1 MRGHTSV
8 SSLMQGYNSVKHD
21 VTYFK
26 KLVHTTVNH
35 IRNSLHRVKLL
46 IRYLLTTMAILLLI
60 SQVIIG
66 AGLGQATSS
75 TGGRGWQDFIVIGD
89 ALAAFYPHML
99 GRLKEEFRLELLHNT
114 VQGWIYYSDP
124 GFNYPAQWDV
134 YVARVIR
141 EAHDVGLPIGIA
153 YGYHVA
159 DLVNARYNESVGFLH
174 YYRQLIPDEQKWRY
188 PNGTVALD
196 PYSVG
201 SSRSFTGAYVVRIFG
216 DPMDIERYKE
226 LYLIP
231 TMQPQNPYW
240 KEFLIDWG
248 KKAIDRG
255 SDSFFIDSP
264 DGIFTFFWGGGWG
277 CTDTWEGKSLA
288 QYLKAKLGDSTL
300 RAMGVESPES
310 FCLKDY
316 LVKKYGSPRIFSNYV
331 YFRERFKTSWP
342 IETAAFNDVESIL
355 RDPIF
360 KEALLYWYRSAIDF
374 VRDAAAQY
382 KLYASQRGRDIILTS
397 NHFFAWAPHITLAP
411 YMDALYVETNQIR
424 PPPYMTL
431 STVCKLGKASVN
443 GSKPA
448 WIGEWI
454 LNFAN
459 PYEPSPPPR
468 DISNL
473 VRLRV
478 AEAYASGC
486 IMLVP
491 FGTGHPSEG
500 LPTRLVTGSERPNAA
515 AYYRFISENREL
527 FKGVRTKADVA
538 LLVSVPTMVWNL
550 VPALGL
556 FIGWPNGGYQK
567 EIFGWARALESMG
580 IPYDILLLGMDG
592 ILPTDSHTRLK
603 SYSLIIAPELSH
615 ISDIH
620 LQAILDF
627 LKSGGRLIVGPSF
640 GIYDEM
646 HNPRPPARLSTVFSH
661 LNVLRTERWLGRDYQ
676 LTLENL
682 TPSQHLFSL
691 MKGAVETSLTSKM
704 VITNAS
710 QNVYISVLSQKW
722 PYERLVVHL
731 VNYDYRYDSEKDWT
745 IPASNIGITLK
756 IPPMFNPANITL
768 ISPDIPS
775 PIPLTFQL
783 SDGSLSFTV
792 PSLKVWDII
801 VIEDRTV
808 VLQRDLEDLQNRY
821 RELLQAYESLKTSH
835 AELSQSYEQLLQT
848 QQKLLAELRAKNE
861 AYAKLSEENQAIKA
875 ELESLRS
882 RLDENRALK
891 AELESLKGK
900 LAELTQ
906 LYEDAVREKKQAS
919 ELLLT
924 YQYTAYTMAA
934 ITVSSITAL
943 AYSRIRHRRS
953 HH

>member
-1 MRGHTSV
+1 MRGHRV

-46 IRYLLTTMAILLLI
+46 IRYLLTTTIILLLM

-66 AGLGQATSS
+66 AGLGRATSS
-75 TGGRGWQDFIVIGD
+75 TGGRGWQDFTVIGD
-89 ALAAFYPHML
+89 AFSGMPFYPQML
-99 GRLKEEFRLELLHNT
+99 GQLKEEYRLEALHNT
-114 VQGWIYYSDP
+114 VQAWMDYREWSR
-124 GFNYPAQWDV
+124 FPAEWDV
-134 YVARVIR
+134 NIARLIR
-141 EAHDVGLPIGIA
+141 EAHKVGLPIGVA
-153 YGYHVA
+153 FGYHVG
-159 DLVNARYNESVGFLH
+159 DSVDSRYGESVGFLH

-201 SSRSFTGAYVVRIFG
+201 SSRSFTGAYVVRILG
-216 DPMDIERYKE
+216 DPMDIERLKRLD
-226 LYLIP
+226 LYS

-240 KEFLIDWG
+240 KEFFIDWG
-248 KKAIDRG
+248 KKVIDRG

-277 CTDTWEGKSLA
+277 CTDTWEGKGLA
-288 QYLKAKLGDSTL
+288 EYLRAKLGDSTL
-300 RAMGVESPES
+300 RAMGVESPEG

-316 LVKKYGSPRIFSNYV
+316 LVKKYGSPRIFSYYV

-342 IETAAFNDVESIL
+342 IEHVAFSDVESIL

-382 KLYASQRGRDIILTS
+382 KSYAYQRGRDIVLTS
-397 NHFFAWAPHITLAP
+397 NNYFAWVPHITLAP
-411 YMDALYVETNQIR
+411 YMDALYLETNQIR
-424 PPPYMTL
+424 PQSYVTRPA
-431 STVCKLGKASVN
+431 VCKLGQASVN
-443 GSKPA
+443 SSKPA

-454 LNFAN
+454 LNFIN
-459 PYEPSPPPR
+459 PFEPSPPPR

-500 LPTRLVTGSERPNAA
+500 WPTKRLVLGSERPQVA

-527 FKGVRTKADVA
+527 FKGVKTKADVA
-538 LLVSVPTMVWNL
+538 LIVSIPTMVWNFI
-550 VPALGL
+550 PALG
-556 FIGWPNGGYQK
+556 IRVGDIDYQQ

-592 ILPTDSHTRLK
+592 ILSTDSHTRLK

-646 HNPRPPARLSTVFSH
+646 HSPRPSARLSAIFSH
-661 LNVLRTERWLGRDYQ
+661 PNVLRTEQWLGRDYQ

-691 MKGAVETSLTSKM
+691 MKGAVETFLTSGM

-710 QNVYISVLSQKW
+710 QNVYISVLSQRL

-756 IPPMFNPANITL
+756 IPPMFNPANVTL

-783 SDGSLSFTV
+783 GDGSLSFTA

-801 VIEDRTV
+801 VIEDRV
-808 VLQRDLEDLQNRY
+808 AVLQRALESLQNSY
-821 RELLQAYESLKTSH
+821 KGLLQAYESLNASH
-835 AELSQSYEQLLQT
+835 AELSQSYAQLVQT
-848 QQKLLAELRAKNE
+848 QQKLLAELRTKNE

-875 ELESLRS
+875 ELENLRS
-882 RLDENRALK
+882 RLDENRVLK
-891 AELESLKGK
+891 AELEGLRGK

-906 LYEDAVREKKQAS
+906 LYEDAVRERKQAS
-919 ELLLT
+919 DLLLT

-934 ITVSSITAL
+934 ITVSSIVAL
-943 AYSRIRHRRS
+943 AYSRVRHRRS
-953 HH
+953 RH

>member
-1 MRGHTSV
+1 MRGHRV
-8 SSLMQGYNSVKHD
+8 SSLMQGGNPVKHD
-21 VTYFK
+21 VTCFK
-26 KLVHTTVNH
+26 KVAYTKVNH
-35 IRNSLHRVKLL
+35 IQNSLYGVKLL
-46 IRYLLTTMAILLLI
+46 IRYLLTTTVILLLI

-75 TGGRGWQDFIVIGD
+75 TGGRGWQDFTVIGD
-89 ALAAFYPHML
+89 ALVAFYPQML
-99 GRLKEEFRLELLHNT
+99 GQLKEEYKLEALHNT
-114 VQGWIYYSDP
+114 VGVWIDYRE
-124 GFNYPAQWDV
+124 GARFPAQWDV
-134 YVARVIR
+134 YVARLIR
-141 EAHDVGLPIGIA
+141 EVHNVGLPIGVAI
-153 YGYHVA
+153 GYFVG
-159 DLVNARYNESVGFLH
+159 DSVDARYNESVGFLH

-201 SSRSFTGAYVVRIFG
+201 SSRSFTGAYVVRILG
-216 DPMDIERYKE
+216 DPLIIERLKRLD
-226 LYLIP
+226 LYS

-240 KEFLIDWG
+240 KEFFIDWG

-255 SDSFFIDSP
+255 SDSFFIDNP

-277 CTDTWEGKSLA
+277 CTDTWEGKGLA
-288 QYLKAKLGDSTL
+288 EYLRAKLGDSNL

-411 YMDALYVETNQIR
+411 YMDALYLETNQIR

-431 STVCKLGKASVN
+431 STVCKLGQASVN

-473 VRLRV
+473 VSLRV

-491 FGTGHPSEG
+491 FGTGYPSEG
-500 LPTRLVTGSERPNAA
+500 LLPTRLVEGSERPHAA
-515 AYYRFISENREL
+515 TYYRFISENREL
-527 FKGVRTKADVA
+527 FKGGRTKADVA
-538 LLVSVPTMVWNL
+538 LLVSVPTMVWNF

-556 FIGWPNGGYQK
+556 FSGWPNGGYQK

-646 HNPRPPARLSTVFSH
+646 HNPRPSDRLSTVFSH
-661 LNVLRTERWLGRDYQ
+661 PNVLRAERWLGRDYQ
-676 LTLENL
+676 LTLENF
-682 TPSQHLFSL
+682 TPSQHLLSL
-691 MKGAVETSLTSKM
+691 MKGAVETSLTSRM

-710 QNVYISVLSQKW
+710 QNVYISILSQRL
-722 PYERLVVHL
+722 PDERLIVHL

-756 IPPMFNPANITL
+756 IPPTFNPANVTL

-783 SDGSLSFTV
+783 GDGSLNFTV

-801 VIEDRTV
+801 VIEDRTA
-808 VLQRDLEDLQNRY
+808 VLQRALEDLQNRY
-821 RELLQAYESLKTSH
+821 KGLLQAYESLNASH
-835 AELSQSYEQLLQT
+835 AELSQSYAQLVQT

-891 AELESLKGK
+891 AELESLRGK

-906 LYEDAVREKKQAS
+906 LYEDAVRERKQAS

-924 YQYTAYTMAA
+924 YQYTAYAMAA
-934 ITVSSITAL
+934 VTVSSIAAL
-943 AYSRIRHRRS
+943 AYSRIKHRGS

>member
-1 MRGHTSV
+1 
-8 SSLMQGYNSVKHD
+8 
-21 VTYFK
+21 
-26 KLVHTTVNH
+26 
-35 IRNSLHRVKLL
+35 VKLL
-46 IRYLLTTMAILLLI
+46 IRYLLTIMIVLLLMT
-60 SQVIIG
+60 QVIIG

-75 TGGRGWQDFIVIGD
+75 TGGRGWQDFTVIGD

-99 GRLKEEFRLELLHNT
+99 GQLKEEYRLEALHNT
-114 VQGWIYYSDP
+114 VGAPMDYREWLR
-124 GFNYPAQWDV
+124 YPSEWDV
-134 YVARVIR
+134 NIARRIR
-141 EAHDVGLPIGIA
+141 EAHNVGLPVGVWHS
-153 YGYHVA
+153 YGVA
-159 DLVNARYNESVGFLH
+159 DSVDARYNGSVGFLH
-174 YYRQLIPDEQKWRY
+174 YYRQLIPNEQKWRY
-188 PNGTVALD
+188 PNGTIALD

-201 SSRSFTGAYVVRIFG
+201 ASRSFTGAYAVRILG
-216 DPMDIERYKE
+216 DPLDIERYKRLD
-226 LYLIP
+226 LYS

-240 KEFLIDWG
+240 KEFFIDWG

-264 DGIFTFFWGGGWG
+264 DGIFTFWYGGGWG
-277 CTDTWEGKSLA
+277 CTDTWEGKGLA
-288 QYLKAKLGDSTL
+288 EYLRAKLGDSTL

-316 LVKKYGSPRIFSNYV
+316 LVKKYGPPRIFSNYV

-342 IETAAFNDVESIL
+342 IEHVAFSDVESIL

-360 KEALLYWYRSAIDF
+360 KEALFYWYRSAIDF
-374 VRDAAAQY
+374 VRDVAAQY
-382 KLYASQRGRDIILTS
+382 KSYASQRGRDIVLTS
-397 NHFFAWAPHITLAP
+397 NNFFAWAPHITIAP
-411 YMDALYVETNQIR
+411 YMDALYLETNQIH
-424 PPPYMTL
+424 PPPYVTRPA
-431 STVCKLGKASVN
+431 VCKLGQASVN
-443 GSKPA
+443 GSKPV

-454 LNFAN
+454 LNFVN

-500 LPTRLVTGSERPNAA
+500 WPPKRLVLGSERPHAA

-538 LLVSVPTMVWNL
+538 LLVSVPTMVWYF

-556 FIGWPNGGYQK
+556 FSGMPDGGYQK
-567 EIFGWARALESMG
+567 DVFGWARALESMG

-592 ILPTDSHTRLK
+592 ILSTDSHARLK

-615 ISDIH
+615 VSDIH

-627 LKSGGRLIVGPSF
+627 LKAGGRLIVDSSF

-646 HNPRPPARLSTVFSH
+646 HNPRPSAKLSAIFSH
-661 LNVLRTERWLGRDYQ
+661 PNVLRTEQWLGRDYQ
-676 LTLENL
+676 LTLDNL
-682 TPSQHLFSL
+682 TPSQHLFSS
-691 MKGAVETSLTSKM
+691 MKGAVETSLTSRM

-710 QNVYISVLSQKW
+710 QNVYISVLFQRR
-722 PYERLVVHL
+722 PYERLIVHL
-731 VNYDYRYDSEKDWT
+731 VNYDYSYDSEKDWT

-756 IPPMFNPANITL
+756 IPSMFDPANVTL

-783 SDGSLSFTV
+783 GDGFLSFTV
-792 PSLKVWDII
+792 PTLKVWDII
-801 VIEDRTV
+801 VIEDRTA
-808 VLQRDLEDLQNRY
+808 VLQRALENLQKRY
-821 RELLQAYESLKTSH
+821 RELLQAYESLNAAY
-835 AELSQSYEQLLQT
+835 AELSQSYAQLVQA
-848 QQKLLAELRAKNE
+848 QQKLLAELRAKTE
-861 AYAKLSEENQAIKA
+861 AYDKLSEENQAMKA

-882 RLDENRALK
+882 KLDENRALK
-891 AELESLKGK
+891 AEIEGLRGK

-906 LYEDAVREKKQAS
+906 LYEETVRERKQES
-919 ELLLT
+919 DLLSI
-924 YQYTAYTMAA
+924 YQYTAYVMAA
-934 ITVSSITAL
+934 ISVSIIVAL
-943 AYSRIRHRRS
+943 AYSRMRHRRS
-953 HH
+953 RH

>member
-1 MRGHTSV
+1 
-8 SSLMQGYNSVKHD
+8 
-21 VTYFK
+21 
-26 KLVHTTVNH
+26 
-35 IRNSLHRVKLL
+35 
-46 IRYLLTTMAILLLI
+46 
-60 SQVIIG
+60 
-66 AGLGQATSS
+66 
-75 TGGRGWQDFIVIGD
+75 
-89 ALAAFYPHML
+89 
-99 GRLKEEFRLELLHNT
+99 
-114 VQGWIYYSDP
+114 
-124 GFNYPAQWDV
+124 
-134 YVARVIR
+134 
-141 EAHDVGLPIGIA
+141 
-153 YGYHVA
+153 
-159 DLVNARYNESVGFLH
+159 
-174 YYRQLIPDEQKWRY
+174 
-188 PNGTVALD
+188 
-196 PYSVG
+196 
-201 SSRSFTGAYVVRIFG
+201 
-216 DPMDIERYKE
+216 MDIERLKRLD
-226 LYLIP
+226 LYS

-240 KEFLIDWG
+240 KEFFIDWG

-255 SDSFFIDSP
+255 SDSFFIDNP
-264 DGIFTFFWGGGWG
+264 DGIFTFFRGGGWG
-277 CTDTWEGKSLA
+277 CTDTWEGKGLA
-288 QYLKAKLGDSTL
+288 EYLRTKLGDSNL

-316 LVKKYGSPRIFSNYV
+316 LIKKYGSPRIFSNYV

-342 IETAAFNDVESIL
+342 IEHVALSDVESIL

-382 KLYASQRGRDIILTS
+382 KLYAYQRGRDIILTS
-397 NHFFAWAPHITLAP
+397 NNYFAWAPQITIAP

-424 PPPYMTL
+424 PPPYVTRPA
-431 STVCKLGKASVN
+431 VCKLGQASVN
-443 GSKPA
+443 SSKPA

-454 LNFAN
+454 LNFIN

-486 IMLVP
+486 IMLIP

-500 LPTRLVTGSERPNAA
+500 WPTKRLVLGSERPQVA

-527 FKGVRTKADVA
+527 FKGVKTKADVA
-538 LLVSVPTMVWNL
+538 LIVSIPTMVWNFI
-550 VPALGL
+550 PALG
-556 FIGWPNGGYQK
+556 IRVGDIDYQQ

-592 ILPTDSHTRLK
+592 ILSTDSHTRLK

-627 LKSGGRLIVGPSF
+627 LRSGGRLIVGPSF
-640 GIYDEM
+640 GVYDEM

-661 LNVLRTERWLGRDYQ
+661 PNVLRTERWLGRDYQ

-691 MKGAVETSLTSKM
+691 MKGAVETSLTSRM

-710 QNVYISVLSQKW
+710 QNVYINVLSQRW

-745 IPASNIGITLK
+745 VPASNIGITLK
-756 IPPMFNPANITL
+756 IPSMFNPANVTL

-783 SDGSLSFTV
+783 GVGSLNFTV

-801 VIEDRTV
+801 VIEDRTA
-808 VLQRDLEDLQNRY
+808 VLQRALESLQNRY
-821 RELLQAYESLKTSH
+821 RGLLQAYESLNASH
-835 AELSQSYEQLLQT
+835 AELSQSYAQLVHT

-875 ELESLRS
+875 ELENLRS
-882 RLDENRALK
+882 RLDENRVLK
-891 AELESLKGK
+891 AELEDLRGK

-906 LYEDAVREKKQAS
+906 LYDDAVRERKQAS
-919 ELLLT
+919 DLLLT
-924 YQYTAYTMAA
+924 YQYTAYAMAA

-953 HH
+953 YH

>member
-1 MRGHTSV
+1 MIV
-8 SSLMQGYNSVKHD
+8 
-21 VTYFK
+21 
-26 KLVHTTVNH
+26 
-35 IRNSLHRVKLL
+35 
-46 IRYLLTTMAILLLI
+46 LLLMT
-60 SQVIIG
+60 QVIIG
-66 AGLGQATSS
+66 AGLGQPTSS
-75 TGGRGWQDFIVIGD
+75 TGGRGWQDFTVIGD
-89 ALAAFYPHML
+89 ALVAFYPQML
-99 GRLKEEFRLELLHNT
+99 GQLKEEYRLEALHNT
-114 VQGWIYYSDP
+114 VGAPMDYREWLR
-124 GFNYPAQWDV
+124 YPSEWDV
-134 YVARVIR
+134 NIARRIR
-141 EAHDVGLPIGIA
+141 EAHNVGLPVGVWHT
-153 YGYHVA
+153 YGVA
-159 DLVNARYNESVGFLH
+159 DSVDARYNGSVGFLH

-188 PNGTVALD
+188 PNGTIALD

-201 SSRSFTGAYVVRIFG
+201 ASRSFTGVYAVRILG
-216 DPMDIERYKE
+216 DPMDIERYKRLD
-226 LYLIP
+226 LYS

-240 KEFLIDWG
+240 KEFFIDWG

-255 SDSFFIDSP
+255 SDSFFLDSP
-264 DGIFTFFWGGGWG
+264 DGIFIFWYGGGWG
-277 CTDTWEGKSLA
+277 CTDTWEGKGLA
-288 QYLKAKLGDSTL
+288 EYLRAKLGDPTL

-310 FCLKDY
+310 FCLKNY
-316 LVKKYGSPRIFSNYV
+316 LVKKYGPPRIFSNYV

-342 IETAAFNDVESIL
+342 IEQVAFSDVESIL

-374 VRDAAAQY
+374 VRDVAAQY
-382 KLYASQRGRDIILTS
+382 KSYASQRGRDIVLTS
-397 NHFFAWAPHITLAP
+397 NNFFAWAPHITIAP
-411 YMDALYVETNQIR
+411 YMDALYLETNQIH
-424 PPPYMTL
+424 PPPYVTRPA
-431 STVCKLGKASVN
+431 VCKLGQASVN
-443 GSKPA
+443 GSKPV

-500 LPTRLVTGSERPNAA
+500 WPTKRLVLGSERPNAA

-538 LLVSVPTMVWNL
+538 LLVSVPTMVWYF

-556 FIGWPNGGYQK
+556 FSGMPDGGYQK
-567 EIFGWARALESMG
+567 DVFGWARALESMG

-592 ILPTDSHTRLK
+592 ILSTDSHTRLK

-627 LKSGGRLIVGPSF
+627 LKAGGRLIVDSSF

-646 HNPRPPARLSTVFSH
+646 HNPRPSAKLSAIFSH
-661 LNVLRTERWLGRDYQ
+661 PNVLRTEQWLGRDYQ
-676 LTLENL
+676 LTLDNL
-682 TPSQHLFSL
+682 TPSQRLFSL
-691 MKGAVETSLTSKM
+691 MKGAVETSLTSRM

-710 QNVYISVLSQKW
+710 QNVYISVLSQRW
-722 PYERLVVHL
+722 PYERLIVHL

-756 IPPMFNPANITL
+756 IPSMFDPANVTL
-768 ISPDIPS
+768 ISPDIS
-775 PIPLTFQL
+775 GVIPLAFQIG
-783 SDGSLSFTV
+783 DGFLSFTV

-801 VIEDRTV
+801 VIEDRTA
-808 VLQRDLEDLQNRY
+808 VLQRALENLQNRY
-821 RELLQAYESLKTSH
+821 RELLQAYESLNAAY
-835 AELSQSYEQLLQT
+835 AELSQSYAQLVQT
-848 QQKLLAELRAKNE
+848 QQKLLAELRAKTE
-861 AYAKLSEENQAIKA
+861 AYDKLSEENQAMKA
-875 ELESLRS
+875 ELESLRV

-891 AELESLKGK
+891 AELEGLRGK

-906 LYEDAVREKKQAS
+906 LYEDAVRERRQES
-919 ELLLT
+919 NLLLT
-924 YQYTAYTMAA
+924 YQYTAYIMAA
-934 ITVSSITAL
+934 ITVSIIVAL
-943 AYSRIRHRRS
+943 AYSRMRHRRS
-953 HH
+953 RH